1 MNYKDIK
8 ISSNR
13 SFGFLFA
20 FVFSL
25 VAFWPILNQN
35 EIRIWSLIIAIV
47 FLILGFFNSKLLT
60 TLNKIWFRFGIF
72 LGNFISPII
81 MGIIFF
87 FVVTPTG
94 LIMKLFNRDLINLKK
109 SNKKSYWIEKKDI
122 KSSMKNQ
129 F

>member
-35 EIRIWSLIIAIV
+35 EIRIWSLIIAIA
-47 FLILGFFNSKLLT
+47 FLILGLLNSKLLT
-60 TLNKIWFRFGIF
+60 PLNKIWFRFGIF

>member
-1 MNYKDIK
+1 MHYKDIK

-13 SFGFLFA
+13 SFGILFA
-20 FVFSL
+20 FVFLL
-25 VAFWPILNQN
+25 VALWPILNQN

-47 FLILGFFNSKLLT
+47 FLILGFLNSKLLT
-60 TLNKIWFRFGIF
+60 PLNKIWFRFGIF

>member
-13 SFGFLFA
+13 SFGILFA

-35 EIRIWSLIIAIV
+35 EIRIWSLIVAIIFIV
-47 FLILGFFNSKLLT
+47 LGLLNSKLLT
-60 TLNKIWFRFGIF
+60 PLNKIWFRFGIF

-81 MGIIFF
+81 MGVIFF

-109 SNKKSYWIEKKDI
+109 SNEKSYWIKKKDI

>member
-35 EIRIWSLIIAIV
+35 EIRIWSLIVAIIFIV
-47 FLILGFFNSKLLT
+47 LGLLNSKLLT
-60 TLNKIWFRFGIF
+60 PLNKIWFRFGIF

-81 MGIIFF
+81 MGVIFF
-87 FVVTPTG
+87 FVVSPTG

-109 SNKKSYWIEKKDI
+109 SNEKSYWIKKKDI

>member
-60 TLNKIWFRFGIF
+60 PLNKIWFRFGIF

-109 SNKKSYWIEKKDI
+109 SNEKSYWIKKKDI

>member
-13 SFGFLFA
+13 SFGVLFA

-35 EIRIWSLIIAIV
+35 EIRIWSLIIAIA
-47 FLILGFFNSKLLT
+47 FLILGFLNSKLLT
-60 TLNKIWFRFGIF
+60 PLNKIWFRFGIF

>member
-1 MNYKDIK
+1 M
-8 ISSNR
+8 
-13 SFGFLFA
+13 
-20 FVFSL
+20 
-25 VAFWPILNQN
+25 NQN

-47 FLILGFFNSKLLT
+47 FLILGFLNSKLLT
-60 TLNKIWFRFGIF
+60 PLNKIWFRFGIF

-94 LIMKLFNRDLINLKK
+94 LIMRLFNRDLINLKK

>member
-13 SFGFLFA
+13 SFGILFA
-20 FVFSL
+20 FVFLL
-25 VAFWPILNQN
+25 VALWPILNQN

-47 FLILGFFNSKLLT
+47 FLILGFLNSKLLT
-60 TLNKIWFRFGIF
+60 PLNKIWFRFGIF

-94 LIMKLFNRDLINLKK
+94 LIMRLFNRDLINLKK